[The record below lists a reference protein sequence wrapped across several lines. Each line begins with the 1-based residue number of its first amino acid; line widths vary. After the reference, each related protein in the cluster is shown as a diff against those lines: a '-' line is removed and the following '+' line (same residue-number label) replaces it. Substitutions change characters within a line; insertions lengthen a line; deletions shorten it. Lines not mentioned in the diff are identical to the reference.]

1 MTTGSNHLLRARL
14 RSCPFQHI
22 VTSDILEQS
31 LERTWS
37 YGLLENGTP
46 EIDLYQGTN
55 LFVPKALEINGTLAP
70 ANPWR
75 VQKRF
80 FPVIAVAI
88 PKILM
93 AGTILLLSA
102 ALTFA
107 QSETKPPEQNKGAQK
122 TEDPQK
128 LFATQ
133 CGIDFEGAPLHIF
146 IDSSKGWKEY
156 RDIKL
161 LPELISGADSE
172 FIVRSDASGKHYVRT
187 FHPGDDF
194 DRYQD
199 DCFGETGK
207 LQSFHYEL
215 RTAWGWGYEENRTFN
230 TSGKMVDKSS
240 RFFDTR
246 TEKTI
251 QTPER
256 TKEVPDAIKPEVHT
270 EFLDMPFI
278 PYLNE

>member
-1 MTTGSNHLLRARL
+1 LERA
-14 RSCPFQHI
+14 F
-22 VTSDILEQS
+22 
-31 LERTWS
+31 ERTWS

-46 EIDLYQGTN
+46 EIDLYQGTS
-55 LFVPKALEINGTLAP
+55 LFVPKALEINWALAP

-75 VQKRF
+75 LQKRF
-80 FPVIAVAI
+80 FPQAVRLLPVVAVVI

-93 AGTILLLSA
+93 AGIILLLSA

-107 QSETKPPEQNKGAQK
+107 QSDAQSETKPPEQNKGEQK
-122 TEDPQK
+122 TQDPQK

-133 CGIDFEGAPLHIF
+133 CGVDFEGAPLHIF
-146 IDSSKGWKEY
+146 IDSSTGWKEY
-156 RDIKL
+156 RDLKN
-161 LPELISGADSE
+161 LPELSSGADSE
-172 FIVRSDASGKHYVRT
+172 FIVRSDPSGKHYVRT
-187 FHPGDDF
+187 FRPEDDF

-215 RTAWGWGYEENRTFN
+215 RTAWGWGYEESRTFN
-230 TSGKMVDKSS
+230 ASGKMVDKSS

-246 TEKTI
+246 NEKTV
-251 QTPER
+251 QTPDR
-256 TKEVPDAIKPEVHT
+256 AKEVPDAIKPEVHT